1 MVAFFLLQLHYNI
14 KHCRFLKKCNK
25 NKHLR
30 DTIKPRGF
38 QSSGLLNSICDLLDD
53 RLSLLFHEVKMQSD
67 FHAVIGASLEEAQ
80 SDLNKIGIV
89 QAPVEQLLSDLR
101 SFCESVIEEAKDVDG
116 EKYVN
121 ASRVAQISSWTE
133 TKRNELILLIE
144 HKKGEIFAYNRAL
157 EAVSKKAPGHEG

>member
-1 MVAFFLLQLHYNI
+1 
-14 KHCRFLKKCNK
+14 
-25 NKHLR
+25 
-30 DTIKPRGF
+30 
-38 QSSGLLNSICDLLDD
+38 
-53 RLSLLFHEVKMQSD
+53 MQSD